1 MNTYKHC
8 STSGKDLARTYAKG
22 KSFDFTVWNPQKTYV
37 NDDYKQ
43 DFVSYQGKLYAC
55 IRTNTNIVPTNT
67 FYWVI
72 CVDSFSNDNVAYSSF
87 LVGEGMPVNY
97 SITDGSIYLDLLSN
111 VFYEF
116 NNGKWESIGVLNT
129 GDTLDWGEF

>member
-1 MNTYKHC
+1 MNTYKCC

-55 IRTNTNIVPTNT
+55 IRTNTDIAPTNT
-67 FYWVI
+67 FYWVL
-72 CVDSFSNDNVAYSSF
+72 CVSNLGGEITTINSPF
-87 LVGEGMPVNY
+87 LIGNEIPTEDASENT
-97 SITDGSIYLDLLSN
+97 IFLDLSSGC
-111 VFYEF
+111 FYQMI
-116 NNGKWESIGVLNT
+116 KDRWESL
-129 GDTLDWGEF
+129 GEINSEDSLTWK